1 MKGVTGRLSRQNAT
15 RNPRRTASTAS
26 ALIIGVTLIG
36 FITIF
41 ANSAQ
46 SSVTKSISGGFKGDY
61 IVQPASQQTFAGAG
75 PELSERMAKVPGVA
89 DVTAIAG
96 AEALLELPDGTKSPA
111 ILAGI
116 DPATYTKLFDAKM
129 ERGAL
134 TDLRDGQIVVDR
146 QVAEKNKLSIGD
158 SVKLTGRNGATL
170 TFKVAAISDERVLLG
185 QWSTT
190 RADASR
196 LTEQPTDF
204 LVAIK
209 AAAGTPPAS
218 LRPELKKIAKDFP
231 TMKLQDREEFT
242 GSIVTQ
248 ISALLNVIYGLLAV
262 SVVIALIGIANTLS
276 LSIHER
282 TREVGLLRA
291 TGMTR
296 RQLRSSVRWEAVI
309 VALMGTGIGLLL
321 GLGLSFTLIQALKSQ
336 GFNTFAIPV
345 GGLVTVVVF
354 GAAVGVIASIRPASK
369 AAKLNV
375 LEAISSE

>member
-1 MKGVTGRLSRQNAT
+1 M
-15 RNPRRTASTAS
+15 
-26 ALIIGVTLIG
+26 TLIG

-209 AAAGTPPAS
+209 AAAGTLPAS

>member
-1 MKGVTGRLSRQNAT
+1 
-15 RNPRRTASTAS
+15 
-26 ALIIGVTLIG
+26 
-36 FITIF
+36 
-41 ANSAQ
+41 
-46 SSVTKSISGGFKGDY
+46 
-61 IVQPASQQTFAGAG
+61 
-75 PELSERMAKVPGVA
+75 
-89 DVTAIAG
+89 
-96 AEALLELPDGTKSPA
+96 
-111 ILAGI
+111 
-116 DPATYTKLFDAKM
+116 
-129 ERGAL
+129 
-134 TDLRDGQIVVDR
+134 
-146 QVAEKNKLSIGD
+146 
-158 SVKLTGRNGATL
+158 
-170 TFKVAAISDERVLLG
+170 
-185 QWSTT
+185 
-190 RADASR
+190 
-196 LTEQPTDF
+196 
-204 LVAIK
+204 
-209 AAAGTPPAS
+209 
-218 LRPELKKIAKDFP
+218 
-231 TMKLQDREEFT
+231 MKLQDREEFT